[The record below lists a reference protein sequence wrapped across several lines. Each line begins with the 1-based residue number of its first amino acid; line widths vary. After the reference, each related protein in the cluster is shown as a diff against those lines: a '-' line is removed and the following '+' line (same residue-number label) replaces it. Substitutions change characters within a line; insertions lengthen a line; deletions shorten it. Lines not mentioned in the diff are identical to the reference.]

1 MNNIEQQIMDYRP
14 KEFPTMTFE
23 DLGFFYGGL
32 TGKKKDDFKDG
43 NAKFISYKNIYSNPS
58 LDINTEERV
67 KISDDEKQNT
77 VEYGDVLFTGSSETP
92 DECAMTSV
100 VTSHTKEKLYLNS
113 FCFGWRLRDKDKLL
127 PDFMK
132 HLFRSH
138 HYRKLFATTANGV
151 TRYNVSKK
159 TLGRLPVP
167 LPPLEVQQE
176 IVSILDT
183 FSDMIDNLNEELE
196 LKQKQMQH
204 YSDVFFGTS
213 VEELLLSKESGSV
226 TVVPISELGSITRG
240 KRFVRDDVR
249 EEGQPCIHYGDMY
262 TFYGTKAYT
271 ARTFLDRDFPK
282 KMRYAKKGDVIVV
295 GAGENDWDIG
305 VGMVW
310 LGEEPAAVHDACYIL
325 EHNENAMYISYYL
338 RSTVYHLQ
346 LRKHVS
352 SGKISSF
359 SGDGLGKVLIP
370 LPSSEKQAEIVS
382 ILDTFEESIENIKEE
397 IELRQKQYEYYREK
411 LLTFE

>member
-183 FSDMIDNLNEELE
+183 FTDMIDNLNEELE
-196 LKQKQMQH
+196 LKQKQ
-204 YSDVFFGTS
+204 YEFYREDLLTLKEENVEKKRLGDVCETLSGYPFKSSLFADSGIKLMRGVNVKRGFFDFNAKDDRYWKSSEGLEKYLLKENDIIIS
-213 VEELLLSKESGSV
+213 MDGSLVGKSFAKLKKEHLPLLLV
-226 TVVPISELGSITRG
+226 QRVAM
-240 KRFVRDDVR
+240 VRAVKAN
-249 EEGQPCIHYGDMY
+249 QNYIYYCI
-262 TFYGTKAYT
+262 
-271 ARTFLDRDFPK
+271 RRDFANYVNSK
-282 KMRYAKKGDVIVV
+282 KTP
-295 GAGENDWDIG
+295 GAI
-305 VGMVW
+305 
-310 LGEEPAAVHDACYIL
+310 P
-325 EHNENAMYISYYL
+325 
-338 RSTVYHLQ
+338 
-346 LRKHVS
+346 HVS
-352 SGKISSF
+352 MKDIEDF
-359 SGDGLGKVLIP
+359 SIL
-370 LPSSEKQAEIVS
+370 LPNTTRQKEIVS
-382 ILDTFEESIENIKEE
+382 ILDTFEESIQNIKEE
-397 IELRQKQYEYYREK
+397 IELRQKQYEYYREH
-411 LLTFE
+411 LLNFD